1 VNEEGSMMNTML
13 KTTAVMEIPTGI
25 ALLAVPAW
33 LASILLGAPLDTS
46 PGLAVARLAGAAILS
61 LGVVCWVGSGDS
73 RSRATIG
80 IVAAMLLYNLIAVA
94 VLVSARFWLGM
105 IGMGLMPVASMH
117 AGLAV
122 WCMACLRVACSQ
134 GDHPGVNAQPHG
146 GATG

>member
-1 VNEEGSMMNTML
+1 MYAML
-13 KTTAVMEIPTGI
+13 KTTAIIEIPTGI

-33 LASILLGAPLDTS
+33 LASTLLGAPLDTS
-46 PGLAVARLAGAAILS
+46 PGLALARLAGAAILS
-61 LGVVCWVGSGDS
+61 LGVACWVGSGDA

-80 IVAAMLLYNLIAVA
+80 LVAAMLLYNPAAVA
-94 VLVSARFWLGM
+94 LLVSARFHLGM
-105 IGMGLMPVASMH
+105 TGMGLMPVAAMH
-117 AGLAV
+117 AGLAL